1 LTPELLALA
10 FGGLSALSWGSGDFN
25 GGLAT
30 KRLGVLH
37 VLTVVHGVGLVLT
50 LVLALLTRQALPPN
64 SELALA
70 AGAGVIGLVSLGA
83 LYRGLAEG
91 QMGIAAPVS
100 SVLSAAL
107 PLLFGIFVRG
117 TQPDIAQQIGFA
129 VALVAI
135 VLISLASGKVE
146 GTSGLG
152 MAITAGI
159 GFGIYFILM
168 SFIQSDS
175 VYWLAA
181 VARALTFALLLSVVA
196 RQRMNLYP
204 PNGLTGVML
213 LLAGVLDVFG
223 NIFFLLSAQSGRL
236 DIAAVVV
243 ALYPAVTI
251 VLAAGLLKER
261 MSRLQILGV
270 GLALGAVALIAA

>member
-1 LTPELLALA
+1 MTPELLALA

-50 LVLALLTRQALPPN
+50 LVLAALTRQALPPTG
-64 SELALA
+64 ELALA

-107 PLLFGIFVRG
+107 PLLFSIFVRG
-117 TQPDIAQQIGFA
+117 TQPDSAQQIGFA

-135 VLISLASGKVE
+135 VLISLASGKIE

-152 MAITAGI
+152 MAIMAGI

-181 VARALTFALLLSVVA
+181 VSRALTFALLLSVVA
-196 RQRMNLYP
+196 RQRTNLYP

-213 LLAGVLDVFG
+213 LLAGILDVFG

-270 GLALGAVALIAA
+270 VLALGAVALIAA

>member
-50 LVLALLTRQALPPN
+50 LLLALLTRQALPPTA
-64 SELALA
+64 ELALA

-107 PLLFGIFVRG
+107 PLIFSIVVRG
-117 TQPDIAQQIGFA
+117 TQPDGY
-129 VALVAI
+129 
-135 VLISLASGKVE
+135 S
-146 GTSGLG
+146 
-152 MAITAGI
+152 
-159 GFGIYFILM
+159 
-168 SFIQSDS
+168 
-175 VYWLAA
+175 
-181 VARALTFALLLSVVA
+181 AR
-196 RQRMNLYP
+196 
-204 PNGLTGVML
+204 
-213 LLAGVLDVFG
+213 
-223 NIFFLLSAQSGRL
+223 
-236 DIAAVVV
+236 
-243 ALYPAVTI
+243 
-251 VLAAGLLKER
+251 
-261 MSRLQILGV
+261 
-270 GLALGAVALIAA
+270 

>member
-1 LTPELLALA
+1 MTPELLALA

-50 LVLALLTRQALPPN
+50 LVLALLTGQALPPTA
-64 SELALA
+64 ELALA
-70 AGAGVIGLVSLGA
+70 AGAGVIGLISLGA

-107 PLLFGIFVRG
+107 PLIFSIVVRG
-117 TQPDIAQQIGFA
+117 TQPDSAQQIGFA

-135 VLISLASGKVE
+135 VLISLASGKIE

-152 MAITAGI
+152 MAVTAGI

-181 VARALTFALLLSVVA
+181 VSRALTFGILLMIVI
-196 RQRMNLYP
+196 RQRRILAP

-261 MSRLQILGV
+261 MSRLQVLGV
-270 GLALGAVALIAA
+270 VLALGAVALIAA

>member
-50 LVLALLTRQALPPN
+50 LLLALLTRQALPPTA
-64 SELALA
+64 ELALA

-107 PLLFGIFVRG
+107 PLIFSIVVRG
-117 TQPDIAQQIGFA
+117 TQPDSAQQIGFA

-135 VLISLASGKVE
+135 VLISLASGKIE

-152 MAITAGI
+152 MAVTAGI

-181 VARALTFALLLSVVA
+181 VSRALTFGMLLMIVI
-196 RQRMNLYP
+196 RQRRILVP

-261 MSRLQILGV
+261 MSRLQVLGV
-270 GLALGAVALIAA
+270 VLALGAVALIAA

>member
-1 LTPELLALA
+1 MTPELLALA

-50 LVLALLTRQALPPN
+50 LVLALLTRQALPPTA
-64 SELALA
+64 ELALA
-70 AGAGVIGLVSLGA
+70 AGAGVIGLISLGA

-107 PLLFGIFVRG
+107 PLIFSIVVRG
-117 TQPDIAQQIGFA
+117 TQPDSAQQIGFA

-135 VLISLASGKVE
+135 VLISLASGKIE

-152 MAITAGI
+152 MAVTAGI

-181 VARALTFALLLSVVA
+181 VSRALTFGVLLMIVI
-196 RQRMNLYP
+196 RQRRILAP
-204 PNGLTGVML
+204 PNGLTGAML

-261 MSRLQILGV
+261 MSRLQVLGV
-270 GLALGAVALIAA
+270 VLALGAVALIAA

>member
-1 LTPELLALA
+1 
-10 FGGLSALSWGSGDFN
+10 
-25 GGLAT
+25 
-30 KRLGVLH
+30 
-37 VLTVVHGVGLVLT
+37 
-50 LVLALLTRQALPPN
+50 
-64 SELALA
+64 
-70 AGAGVIGLVSLGA
+70 
-83 LYRGLAEG
+83 
-91 QMGIAAPVS
+91 M
-100 SVLSAAL
+100 
-107 PLLFGIFVRG
+107 G
-117 TQPDIAQQIGFA
+117 TQPDSAQQIGFA

-135 VLISLASGKVE
+135 VLISLASGKIE

-152 MAITAGI
+152 MAVTAGI

-181 VARALTFALLLSVVA
+181 VSRALTFGMLLMIVI
-196 RQRMNLYP
+196 RQRRILVP

-243 ALYPAVTI
+243 
-251 VLAAGLLKER
+251 GR
-261 MSRLQILGV
+261 GRG
-270 GLALGAVALIAA
+270 GAVSRRDHCTGGGSAQGAHEPAASPRCGTGAGCGGVDCGVKKYTVLSSQ

>member
-1 LTPELLALA
+1 MTPELLALA

-50 LVLALLTRQALPPN
+50 LLLALLTRQALPPTA
-64 SELALA
+64 ELALA
-70 AGAGVIGLVSLGA
+70 AGAGVIGLISLGA

-107 PLLFGIFVRG
+107 PLIFSIVVRG
-117 TQPDIAQQIGFA
+117 TQPDSAQQIGFA
-129 VALVAI
+129 IALVAI
-135 VLISLASGKVE
+135 VLISLASGKIE

-152 MAITAGI
+152 MAVTAGI

-181 VARALTFALLLSVVA
+181 VSRALTFGMLLMIVI
-196 RQRMNLYP
+196 RQRRILAP

-261 MSRLQILGV
+261 MSRLQVLGV
-270 GLALGAVALIAA
+270 VLALGAVALIAA